1 VPVYEYQCKNG
12 HLYEEVLSIKEYKP
26 NKTVKCPECKCKMER
41 YFGDPPLGFV
51 RGEATTLGQL
61 GERNFKALGKIKG
74 EEMMEERKKSE
85 DESCKR
91 VGGITKEEYR
101 KVRKLASLNKD
112 QKRRYIHTGK
122 LPP

>member
-1 VPVYEYQCKNG
+1 
-12 HLYEEVLSIKEYKP
+12 
-26 NKTVKCPECKCKMER
+26 MER